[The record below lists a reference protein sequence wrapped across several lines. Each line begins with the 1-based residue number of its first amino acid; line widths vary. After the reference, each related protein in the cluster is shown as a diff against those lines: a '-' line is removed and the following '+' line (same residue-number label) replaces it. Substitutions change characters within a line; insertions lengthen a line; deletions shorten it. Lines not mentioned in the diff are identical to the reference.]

1 MFSTITHIS
10 PNGHWQTPEGNIKY
24 KHLVTMADGTSGT
37 AYTDTADLG
46 YTVGQTAEYQTKA
59 TKKGIS
65 ISLNQNATS
74 QGVPNT
80 RTAYGSTAD
89 RDLMIARQTSVKAAT
104 DLTNGIMD
112 THTRSAADA
121 TKMTLEIAEVL
132 TKWIMTGTN
141 PWKSAQTPAAPAQPA
156 QTPAAPETGYQPS
169 DDDLPF

>member
-1 MFSTITHIS
+1 MLSTITNIS

-24 KHLVTMADGTSGT
+24 KHLVTMADGTTGT

-46 YTVGQTAEYQTKA
+46 YTVGQTAEYQTKV

-80 RTAYGSTAD
+80 RTAYGTTAD
-89 RDLMIARQTSVKAAT
+89 RDLLIARQTSVKAAT
-104 DLTNGIMD
+104 DLTNGIMG
-112 THTRSAADA
+112 THTRTASDA
-121 TKMTLEIAEVL
+121 TKMTLEISEVL

-141 PWKSAQTPAAPAQPA
+141 PWKPAPPAQPA
-156 QTPAAPETGYQPS
+156 AQPTAAPETGYQPS
-169 DDDLPF
+169 DEDLPF